1 LTLYFKNKPRKV
13 ISRDARSF
21 SIGLNIIKDKEVIND
36 NDSEYILI
44 WRSNNFRL
52 PSEINYPEDLD
63 ITKGSDYLIKF
74 WRKLRDYIDSTS
86 TVDLPITTGKN
97 ILIFVNLEGLNG
109 IYIPH
114 QIAFSNSG
122 KVLYGIQYDAE
133 FYRATF
139 SLLPFGKWIFHMVYH
154 INKRAASKGNKFELN
169 IQDRNNIKIKKV

>member
-52 PSEINYPEDLD
+52 PSEIDYPEDLD

-74 WRKLRDYIDSTS
+74 WRKL
-86 TVDLPITTGKN
+86 
-97 ILIFVNLEGLNG
+97 
-109 IYIPH
+109 
-114 QIAFSNSG
+114 
-122 KVLYGIQYDAE
+122 
-133 FYRATF
+133 
-139 SLLPFGKWIFHMVYH
+139 
-154 INKRAASKGNKFELN
+154 
-169 IQDRNNIKIKKV
+169 